1 MSQKPSY
8 RGPPSRKLPKHSPSG
23 KIFLIV
29 TEGAKTEPN
38 YFKKIRDRLKLTVN
52 LVEVIHPEGTD
63 PLTLTREA
71 IQLRDARQK
80 EAIKSSTIVAYDEV
94 WVVFDLEKPHDQR
107 RKLAQQAKA
116 LKGVRGIHFAVS
128 NPAFEYWLLLHWEYT
143 TAPFADCGDV
153 CKRLKNHWPN
163 YGKELVP
170 GSECIEKFPTAIK
183 YSERC
188 RQHHENCGGAGNP
201 STEVDKLVRELND
214 AARKPYYFELKL

>member
-1 MSQKPSY
+1 MNQKRFY
-8 RGPPSRKLPKHSPSG
+8 RVPLGRKPPKHSPSG

-29 TEGAKTEPN
+29 TEGEKTEPN
-38 YFKKIRDRLKLTVN
+38 YFKKLRDRLN
-52 LVEVIHPEGTD
+52 LKGNVVEVVHPEGTD
-63 PLTLTREA
+63 PLTLTKDA
-71 IQLRDARQK
+71 IQRRDARQK

-128 NPAFEYWLLLHWEYT
+128 DPAFEYWLLLHWKYT
-143 TAPFADCGDV
+143 TAPFADCEAV

-170 GSECIEKFPTAIK
+170 GPECIENLPTAIRHA
-183 YSERC
+183 ERC

-201 STEVDKLVRELND
+201 STEVDKLARELNN
-214 AARKPYYFELKL
+214 AARKPYYFEL